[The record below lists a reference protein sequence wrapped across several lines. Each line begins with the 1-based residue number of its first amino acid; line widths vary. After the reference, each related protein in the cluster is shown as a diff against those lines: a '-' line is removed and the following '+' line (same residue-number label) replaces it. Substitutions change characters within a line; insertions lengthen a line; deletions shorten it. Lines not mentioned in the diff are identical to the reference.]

1 MENLIALGIIIIWA
15 VIGAIA
21 YAVIAQRRKS
31 KWHEQL

>member
-21 YAVIAQRRKS
+21 YAVIAQREGK
-31 KWHEQL
+31 

>member
-21 YAVIAQRRKS
+21 YAIIAQREEK
-31 KWHEQL
+31 

>member
-21 YAVIAQRRKS
+21 YAVIAEREEK
-31 KWHEQL
+31 

>member
-21 YAVIAQRRKS
+21 YVVIAQREGK
-31 KWHEQL
+31 

>member
-21 YAVIAQRRKS
+21 YAVIAQREEK
-31 KWHEQL
+31 

>member
-21 YAVIAQRRKS
+21 YEVIAQREEK
-31 KWHEQL
+31 